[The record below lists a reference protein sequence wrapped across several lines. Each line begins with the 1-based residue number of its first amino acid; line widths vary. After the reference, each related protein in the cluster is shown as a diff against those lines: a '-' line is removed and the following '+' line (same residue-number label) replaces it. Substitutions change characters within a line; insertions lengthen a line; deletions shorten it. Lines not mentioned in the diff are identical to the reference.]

1 MKYIYILSIL
11 LLSGCSFVP
20 KMPSFT
26 KVNAPS
32 VSIAAQQVV
41 KNEEAEKVLA
51 QLAESE
57 SKAERE
63 KLVMIE
69 KYNQMKVEMQRAYD
83 DLRNKDLE
91 NFDKIGEL
99 NYGIYFVTQEKK
111 KVDINTTI
119 AHLRSKEIMNRTDK
133 LSDAEKEV
141 IQKEVADEKSKTI
154 DQLYIKYKQSI
165 ELAVQQKSLL
175 DDAEALVAAK
185 EKEKQALKESNRIE
199 IEKLETRKKMEIEQ
213 LQREAADQ
221 VKLAKAAYEAQ
232 LLNYIIYSLGGI
244 GILCFVIGL
253 LMKSPTLITTG
264 LGCVAL
270 AYSVA
275 TLPHWAIYTIIGMT
289 VSIYAIIHFPKKK
302 KKPDVSVETFE

>member
-1 MKYIYILSIL
+1 MV
-11 LLSGCSFVP
+11 SGCSFVP
-20 KMPSFT
+20 KIPSFGKINST
-26 KVNAPS
+26 P
-32 VSIAAQQVV
+32 VSAAAVTVV
-41 KNEEAEKVLA
+41 KNEEAEKALA
-51 QLAESE
+51 RLAESE

-63 KLVMIE
+63 KLVMLE
-69 KYNQMKVEMQRAYD
+69 KYNQMRIEMQKAYD
-83 DLRNKDLE
+83 DLRAKDLE
-91 NFDKIGEL
+91 NFDKIADL

-133 LSDAEKEV
+133 LTDAEKET
-141 IQKEVADEKSKTI
+141 IQKEVVDEKNKTI

-165 ELAVQQKSLL
+165 ELAVQQKTLL

-232 LLNYIIYSLGGI
+232 LLNYIVYSLGAI

-264 LGCVAL
+264 LGCIAL

-289 VSIYAIIHFPKKK
+289 SCIYAMIHFPRKKK
-302 KKPDVSVETFE
+302 DAVVAENKQD